1 MESNV
6 VPIIKAPTKNE
17 AEKIIKKLILAE
29 RIRWTEHAKQRMAE
43 RDISILEV
51 RNALS
56 KGKVIDEP
64 YSSLSLNG
72 WETAVERV
80 FGNESLKIGI
90 CLKFSQEILVITTI
104 RY

>member
-6 VPIIKAPTKNE
+6 VPIMKAPTKKE
-17 AEKIIKKLILAE
+17 AENIIKKFILE
-29 RIRWTEHAKQRMAE
+29 GKIRWTKHAKERMAE

-64 YSSLSLNG
+64 YSSLTHSG
-72 WETAVERV
+72 WETAVERI
-80 FGNESLKIGI
+80 FGVKSLKIGI
-90 CLKFSQEILVITTI
+90 CLKFSQELLVITTI